1 MNFKSL
7 KFKLAALTLL
17 TLTPLFIGLFTYI
30 FPTYKDFFMRQ
41 KQSEIKSAV
50 ETFVGSLHT
59 VTNDMTTGKIEKKEA
74 IKRIHNIFNKTRY
87 NGEDYFFGFDR
98 NGFVTAHGL
107 IPAAVGENWLDK
119 KDTDGKKFVQAFIGA
134 TKDKPSDFVDY
145 KFIRK
150 KGGEPEDKI
159 SYVTYLPEL
168 GWIVGTGLYISEA
181 QAQIR
186 STQNKIITGFVAV
199 SIAAIV
205 LSLIFS
211 LKLSNNLSHIST
223 NLNSET
229 VHVNEI
235 STELKAISTSLS
247 NSSHEQASAL
257 QETSSSILE
266 TSKMIEKNSE
276 NAQRSIEIARRS
288 LSNVNQGKHSIND
301 VMNAITQIS
310 QNNAE
315 VIKQIDENNR
325 NISNIVEVINEIGE
339 KTKVINDIVFQTKLL
354 SFNASVEA
362 ARSGE
367 HGKGFAVV
375 AEEVGNLAEISGQSA
390 REISNMLE
398 ESIRKVES
406 AITSSKSKIEEII
419 GRGTQEVENGVEI
432 AKKSLNIFNDI
443 VNDSNEISQMIEE
456 ISSASNEQTE
466 AVKEINTAI
475 TELDQAAKE
484 NSLQSEKTSKTADG
498 LQDRIDRL
506 KDMSSKLDHTING

>member
-1 MNFKSL
+1 MQ
-7 KFKLAALTLL
+7 
-17 TLTPLFIGLFTYI
+17 
-30 FPTYKDFFMRQ
+30 Q
-41 KQSEIKSAV
+41 KQSEIRSAV
-50 ETFVGSLHT
+50 ETFIGSIHT
-59 VTNDMTTGKIEKKEA
+59 VTDQLKSNQITKNEA
-74 IKRIHNIFNKTRY
+74 IKKIHLIFNKTRY
-87 NGEDYFFGFDR
+87 NGNDYFFGFDR

-107 IPAAVGENWLDK
+107 IPSAVGQNWFDK
-119 KDTDGKKFVQAFIGA
+119 EDTDGKKFVQSFINA
-134 TKDKPSDFVDY
+134 TKDVESAFVDY
-145 KFIRK
+145 KFVRTK
-150 KGGEPEDKI
+150 DGEPEDKI

-168 GWIVGTGLYISEA
+168 GWIIGSGLYISEA

-186 STQNKIITGFVAV
+186 NTQNKIITGFIVVAL
-199 SIAAIV
+199 AAIII
-205 LSLIFS
+205 SLVFS
-211 LKLSNNLSHIST
+211 LKLSNNLSSISQ

-235 STELKAISTSLS
+235 STELKSISTSLS

-276 NAQRSIEIARRS
+276 NAQRSIDIARRS
-288 LSNVNQGKHSIND
+288 LTNVNQGKHSIND
-301 VMNAITQIS
+301 VMSAITQIS
-310 QNNAE
+310 KSNEE

-325 NISNIVEVINEIGE
+325 NISNIVDVINEIGD

-390 REISNMLE
+390 KEISDMLE

-406 AITSSKSKIEEII
+406 AITSSKAKIEEIM

-475 TELDQAAKE
+475 SELDQAAKE
-484 NSLQSEKTSKTADG
+484 NSLQSEKTSKTADS
-498 LQDRIDRL
+498 LQDRIERL
-506 KDMSSKLDHTING
+506 KEMSSKLDQTING